1 MGAESRCIGDRF
13 GTVTPGDLF
22 SLVTSDEGN
31 GPRAP
36 PCVAASTDGNPSEV
50 HKVTR
55 SVTQR
60 GSTVELSST
69 SVKTLDT
76 DGSSHGVDQSSSYGL
91 FGFGICVALLWR
103 V

>member
-22 SLVTSDEGN
+22 SPVTSDEGN
-31 GPRAP
+31 GPRTP
-36 PCVAASTDGNPSEV
+36 PCVAASADGNPSEV

-69 SVKTLDT
+69 VSTLLTPMGRLTVLTNHQVT
-76 DGSSHGVDQSSSYGL
+76 DFSGL
-91 FGFGICVALLWR
+91 ASGLLFL
-103 V
+103 